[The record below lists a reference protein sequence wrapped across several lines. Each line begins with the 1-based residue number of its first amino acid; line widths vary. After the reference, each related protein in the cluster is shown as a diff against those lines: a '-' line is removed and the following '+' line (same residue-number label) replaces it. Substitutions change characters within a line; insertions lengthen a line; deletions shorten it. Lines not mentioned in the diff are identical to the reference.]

1 MKAAVLH
8 APHQPLTIEDVSL
21 TEPKGRE
28 VLLRTAYAG
37 LCHSDLHF
45 IEGLYPHP
53 TPCVLGHES
62 AGVVEAVGDGV
73 TYVKPGE
80 HVITCLSVFCGTCS
94 QCVTGH
100 PNLCENT
107 DVKMLPG
114 VSRRMTWK
122 GGELMN
128 QFLNLSSFGEQMLV
142 HENSM
147 VKIDDDIPLD
157 RGALVGCGVMTGV
170 GAVFNAAKVEPG
182 ATVAV
187 IGCGGVGLSAV
198 NGAALA
204 GAERIIAI
212 DRVSSKLDL
221 ARELGATDTI
231 NASNLDPVEAV
242 RELTKGGVHY
252 SFEALGTKDTAEQSF
267 RMLRAGGTATIIG
280 MVPFGIKIELHGYD
294 FLRDRKIQGTSMGG
308 NRFRVDMP
316 RLLSLWRQGRLK
328 LDHLISGKIKL
339 DEINEGFAAI
349 KSAAPPRQRTARS
362 SAGFAGRGRAASAA
376 SARSFRAGSDCG
388 GERGIRGTPGGR
400 PRHQRVHRDNVCCR

>member
-8 APHQPLTIEDVSL
+8 AANQPLTIEEVTL
-21 TEPKGRE
+21 TKPQSRE
-28 VLLRTAYAG
+28 VLLRTAFAG

-45 IEGLYPHP
+45 IDGLYPHP

-62 AGVVEAVGDGV
+62 AGIVEAVGDAV
-73 TYVKPGE
+73 TYVKPGD

-107 DVKMLPG
+107 DVKLPPG
-114 VSRRMTWK
+114 VSRRLSWK

-147 VKIDDDIPLD
+147 VKIDSDIPLD
-157 RGALVGCGVMTGV
+157 RAALVGCGVMTGV

-212 DRVSSKLDL
+212 DTVASKLEV
-221 ARELGATDTI
+221 ARELGATDTL
-231 NASNLDPVEAV
+231 NASNADAV
-242 RELTKGGVHY
+242 KEVRDMTGGGVHY
-252 SFEALGTKDTAEQSF
+252 SFEALGTKTTAEQAF
-267 RMLRAGGTATIIG
+267 GMLRPGGTATIIG
-280 MVPFGIKIELHGYD
+280 MVPLGVKIELHGYD
-294 FLRDRKIQGTSMGG
+294 FLRDRKLQGTSMGG

-328 LDHLISGKIKL
+328 LDHLISGRIKL
-339 DEINEGFAAI
+339 DQINEGFAAL
-349 KSAAPPRQRTARS
+349 KSGAPVRQLIDFAA
-362 SAGFAGRGRAASAA
+362 
-376 SARSFRAGSDCG
+376 
-388 GERGIRGTPGGR
+388 
-400 PRHQRVHRDNVCCR
+400 

>member
-8 APHQPLTIEDVSL
+8 TPNQPLTIEEVTL
-21 TEPKGRE
+21 TKPGPRD
-28 VLLRTAYAG
+28 VLLRTAFAG

-62 AGVVEAVGDGV
+62 SGVVEAVGESV
-73 TYVKPGE
+73 TYVKPGD
-80 HVITCLSVFCGTCS
+80 HVITCLSVFCGTCP

-107 DVKMLPG
+107 EVKLPPG
-114 VSRRMTWK
+114 VSRRLSWRN
-122 GGELMN
+122 GELMN

-147 VKIDDDIPLD
+147 VKIDPDIPLD
-157 RGALVGCGVMTGV
+157 RAALVGCGVMTGV

-212 DRVSSKLDL
+212 DTVASKLEV
-221 ARELGATDTI
+221 ARELGATDTL
-231 NASNLDPVEAV
+231 NASNADPVKAV
-242 RELTKGGVHY
+242 RDMTGGGVHY
-252 SFEALGTKDTAEQSF
+252 SFEALGTKNTAEQAF
-267 RMLRAGGTATIIG
+267 GMLRPGGTATIIG
-280 MVPFGIKIELHGYD
+280 MVPLGVKIELHGYD
-294 FLRDRKIQGTSMGG
+294 FLRDRKLQGTSMGG

-328 LDHLISGKIKL
+328 LDHLISGRIKL
-339 DEINEGFAAI
+339 SQINEGFAAL
-349 KSAAPPRQRTARS
+349 KSGAPVRQLIDFAA
-362 SAGFAGRGRAASAA
+362 
-376 SARSFRAGSDCG
+376 
-388 GERGIRGTPGGR
+388 
-400 PRHQRVHRDNVCCR
+400 